1 MARHP
6 PDCVTASTLSA
17 STSSNPQ
24 ALAFRP
30 GSDALWSTEHGP
42 RGGDELNLIKPGR
55 NYGWPTVTHG
65 MNYNGIPI
73 TENTSLPGLEDP
85 VWHWTPSI
93 ATCGMAFVDGQ
104 RYPGWKEDLLVGGLR
119 AQVIERL
126 RLGPD
131 GVAEREVIMKN
142 LGRVRDIKTGPD
154 GYIYIILEGNGSK
167 LVRLLPE

>member
-1 MARHP
+1 
-6 PDCVTASTLSA
+6 
-17 STSSNPQ
+17 
-24 ALAFRP
+24 
-30 GSDALWSTEHGP
+30 
-42 RGGDELNLIKPGR
+42 
-55 NYGWPTVTHG
+55 
-65 MNYNGIPI
+65 MNYNGTPI

-126 RLGPD
+126 SLGPD

-154 GYIYIILEGNGSK
+154 GYIYIILEGKGSK